1 MEEITL
7 RELKKRINK
16 IPEEK
21 LDKDLDELYIN
32 DKKCLEGLF
41 EGSAHDIVPWWDFED

>member
-21 LDKDLDELYIN
+21 LDKDLDELFIN
-32 DKKCLEGLF
+32 DKECLEKLF
-41 EGSAHDIVPWWDFED
+41 EDSAYNIEPWWNYED